1 MCFFDYCFEKEK
13 KNKNEFDE
21 LNNIMQQINVIRDN
35 TEKKINEIVT
45 KNNIMQKMYV
55 IRSNKNKNK

>member
-1 MCFFDYCFEKEK
+1 
-13 KNKNEFDE
+13 
-21 LNNIMQQINVIRDN
+21 MQQINVIRDN